1 VRRTDGRA
9 RAIVRIERAARTLNG
24 AVCRARSTLATRTRG
39 RGLGAAASRATGCAC
54 GVGVRN
60 GVGRAGRTTCGDGVG
75 RAGRTTC
82 GDGVG
87 RDGVADAASGPA
99 ATDPGARAGRRV
111 ARTGPCMA
119 AVDGK
124 VGFLVGNTPGATPL
138 SATGAAVG
146 LGAWEERGRSRTTPA
161 KRARATASNGTPM
174 AARHPDNPSQA
185 GRAPS
190 TKWACRTSRGSSTLS
205 RPTRTP
211 RTSISCT
218 PNRAVGRPHGGRA
231 VTWTSAEAVPPPG
244 TTIGPAGST
253 RMRAS
258 SSECASSA
266 TLSDCSVSLRSVT
279 WSVPRG
285 PATSAGCRSMRTPPP
300 TSTITSMSRD
310 VRCDGVSSE
319 TTCTTIGYRP
329 TVVGASGGCT
339 ARRTDVDTPEPS
351 KTLGRSRLYQSARR
365 PRTAM
370 RQCSATL
377 LVFSNVS
384 RNTSRPPG
392 ARCAVSGRTARR
404 IDSDMVMTPSRFPSP
419 NTRSCCAR
427 PRGRSAPAWGAGA
440 PRRRPEAPRR

>member
-1 VRRTDGRA
+1 MRRTDGRA

-99 ATDPGARAGRRV
+99 ATDPVARCGRRGT
-111 ARTGPCMA
+111 RTGSCTA
-119 AVDGK
+119 AGNGK
-124 VGFLVGNTPGATPL
+124 VGFLVGNTPGATPP
-138 SATGAAVG
+138 SATSAAIG

-161 KRARATASNGTPM
+161 KRARARASNGIPM
-174 AARHPDNPSQA
+174 AARHPDDSSQM

-190 TKWACRTSRGSSTLS
+190 MKRACRTSRGSSTLS
-205 RPTRTP
+205 RPARTP
-211 RTSISCT
+211 RTSISCA
-218 PNRAVGRPHGGRA
+218 PHRAPGRRPRGGRA
-231 VTWTSAEAVPPPG
+231 ATWTSAEAVPPPG
-244 TTIGPAGST
+244 TMIGPAGSM

-279 WSVPRG
+279 WSVPRR
-285 PATSAGCRSMRTPPP
+285 PATSVGCRSMRTPP

-310 VRCDGVSSE
+310 VRRVGVSSE

-339 ARRTDVDTPEPS
+339 TRRTDVDTPGPS

-370 RQCSATL
+370 R
-377 LVFSNVS
+377 
-384 RNTSRPPG
+384 
-392 ARCAVSGRTARR
+392 
-404 IDSDMVMTPSRFPSP
+404 
-419 NTRSCCAR
+419 
-427 PRGRSAPAWGAGA
+427 
-440 PRRRPEAPRR
+440 